1 VPTTQQQTGTLEY
14 IALGLAQ
21 VFTPLEQELAGGRAR
36 ALLSDLG
43 LELPASADGIG
54 AFSTSLQAIV
64 ASAKELPPQIT
75 ELIDAISD
83 EDFAK
88 ILNSGKALIESVVRI
103 IKGIDDLAGAI
114 KTLSGPTGIPAATLN
129 DFADK
134 LPKRLFDYLVVKAI
148 SLVPIVPEVLE
159 LLGLIETGGSNPG
172 IESAAGSAKYQLNF
186 DRFGQFFKSPT
197 EFLKTNYD
205 WGLNTFD
212 GKKLLP
218 KLQSLLTN
226 ASIPAIVD
234 NSGPDPV
241 LDVLFAEIS
250 AKKDVDPR
258 GLNVRMIEKINVD
271 KSVPFNQG
279 GDWQVEA
286 FTNAEISPEVNMVF
300 QPNGGFSINFPS
312 PAANGAL
319 GVQFTA
325 GKSSGE
331 PFVIFGSANGPRIEV
346 KQFILKTI
354 AELAFASGSSKA
366 DTNLKVTGEVKGGRV
381 FIDMSQSDGFLATI
395 LSGLSVDSNFDL
407 GIGFSSKQGVFFF
420 GSSTLEVRLPVHI
433 SLGPIEL
440 NGLRFLVGIKDGK
453 FPIAIATDIK
463 AELGPLVAVVESF
476 GIKADLS
483 FASNNKGN
491 LGPLDLAFGF
501 QPPKGVGL
509 SLDVGIVKG
518 GGYLYFDTDKE
529 EYAGI
534 LELGFAGIVT
544 VKAIG
549 LITTKM
555 PDGSKGFSLL
565 LIITAEFGTGI
576 QLGFG
581 FTLLAVGGILGLN
594 RTMLLEPIAA
604 GIRTGGLNSIMFPP
618 NPVANAARII
628 SDLRTYFPPYEGKF
642 LIGPMLKIGWGTPTL
657 VSLSFGLII
666 EIPGNIAIVGI
677 LRVALPADELAIVEI
692 NVGFIGAL
700 EFDKKRIWFYAALFN
715 SRILFLTL
723 EGEMGLLMDYGDNP
737 NFVLSVGG
745 FHPLFNPP
753 PLPFPNPGRIR
764 ISILSNPLQRISV
777 ECYFAVT
784 SNTVQFGARA
794 ELYIGLA
801 VVEISGHF
809 ALDAL
814 FQFSPFKF
822 IISLS
827 FSVSLK
833 VFGIGLFSIHLEMS
847 LEGPTPWRARGTGR
861 LTIDL
866 WLFEISISADFDI
879 SWGDAE
885 DTTLPAISVLPLLE
899 TEFKKGENW
908 RAVLPA
914 NSNLLV
920 SLRKLDETTETLVLH
935 PLGSLQ
941 ITQRAVPLELT
952 IDKVGQQKT
961 GDGKRFSLKVE
972 SPELA
977 LSSQKPQE
985 KFAIAQFQDMSNDQK
1000 LSRPAFQDFAG
1011 GQELTAAGKQLGSS
1025 KVVRRVVRY
1034 ETIIIDTNYKRFSR
1048 KFFKFVGT
1056 LFNHFLGGAAVSK
1069 SVLSQANKKAM
1080 VPYAVDDRVKV
1091 GEVGFS
1097 VANVANNKVHGET
1110 LVFANEALARDYLQT
1125 EVLKKP
1131 NLMSELHVIPAHE
1144 ALQN

>member
-1 VPTTQQQTGTLEY
+1 MPNSSGTLER
-14 IALGLAQ
+14 LAQ
-21 VFTPLEQELAGGRAR
+21 ELGT
-36 ALLSDLG
+36 ALLPLKDILSPEMFLRLG
-43 LELPASADGIG
+43 
-54 AFSTSLQAIV
+54 V
-64 ASAKELPPQIT
+64 ELPPTLSANSGIVSNLESTNAVAREFT
-75 ELIDAISD
+75 EQVQALEQAISD
-83 EDFAK
+83 DNTGQIISSAVRLFATVLTLVTRLEGLGSALGSAAAALPPAERGAVQGLAEKLALRTLEYLIVNYLDVKMPMLTNTLAMAGVLDKNFRPAPNLEVVNSSREIVPTRFYFERLGNLFTKPEDHFKQAFAWGEPTFDGADWLIK
-88 ILNSGKALIESVVRI
+88 LQALLE
-103 IKGIDDLAGAI
+103 GL
-114 KTLSGPTGIPAATLN
+114 GIPAALYQDPGDPLSLEAYFVSVTHDSSPPLPGFKFELSLPGQNTFEQSIPLAGVWKGKVKTTANYAAGLEMTLKPP
-129 DFADK
+129 FALNVKPPTGNVVLDVQLSAVAEKDDGEPIDILSLAESSK
-134 LPKRLFDYLVVKAI
+134 LQAQK
-148 SLVPIVPEVLE
+148 
-159 LLGLIETGGSNPG
+159 IETGVGLNLNLST
-172 IESAAGSAKYQLNF
+172 AGGDATP
-186 DRFGQFFKSPT
+186 RIFFKIV
-197 EFLKTNYD
+197 
-205 WGLNTFD
+205 D
-212 GKKLLP
+212 GKLIIDFS
-218 KLQSLLTN
+218 QGDGF
-226 ASIPAIVD
+226 IQQ
-234 NSGPDPV
+234 V
-241 LDVLFAEIS
+241 LS
-250 AKKDVDPR
+250 
-258 GLNVRMIEKINVD
+258 
-271 KSVPFNQG
+271 
-279 GDWQVEA
+279 
-286 FTNAEISPEVNMVF
+286 
-300 QPNGGFSINFPS
+300 
-312 PAANGAL
+312 
-319 GVQFTA
+319 GVQFDADFNIDAVWDPKRGLVFMGDA
-325 GKSSGE
+325 GLE
-331 PFVIFGSANGPRIEV
+331 
-346 KQFILKTI
+346 ILLPAHI
-354 AELAFASGSSKA
+354 
-366 DTNLKVTGEVKGGRV
+366 
-381 FIDMSQSDGFLATI
+381 
-395 LSGLSVDSNFDL
+395 DL
-407 GIGFSSKQGVFFF
+407 GVLVID
-420 GSSTLEVRLPVHI
+420 
-433 SLGPIEL
+433 
-440 NGLRFLVGIKDGK
+440 GLYFKVGITSEA
-453 FPIAIATDIK
+453 PLQ
-463 AELGPLVAVVESF
+463 LGL
-476 GIKADLS
+476 
-483 FASNNKGN
+483 ASVLTVN
-491 LGPLDLAFGF
+491 LGPLKGVIEKMGITIDFSFPANGKGRLGMADIDFKF

-581 FTLLAVGGILGLN
+581 FTLLGVGGILGLN

-604 GIRTGGLNSIMFPP
+604 SIRSGGLNSIMFPP

-642 LIGPMLKIGWGTPTL
+642 LIGPMLKVGWGTPTI

-833 VFGIGLFSIHLEMS
+833 VFGIGLFSIHLELS

-866 WLFEISISADFDI
+866 WLFEISISAEFDI
-879 SWGDAE
+879 TWGDAE
-885 DTTLPAISVLPLLE
+885 DTSLPAISVLPLLE

-908 RAVLPA
+908 RAKLPA

-920 SLRKLDETTETLVLH
+920 SLRKLDETAETLVLH

-941 ITQRAVPLELT
+941 ITQRAVPLELN

-985 KFAIAQFQDMSNDQK
+985 KFAIAQFQEMSNDQK

-1048 KFFKFVGT
+1048 KFFRFVGT
-1056 LFNHFLGGAAVSK
+1056 LFNHFLGGAAVTK
-1069 SVLSQANKKAM
+1069 SALSQATKKAM

-1097 VANVANNKVHGET
+1097 VASVANNKVHGET
-1110 LVFANEALARDYLQT
+1110 LVFTNEALARDFLQT
-1125 EVLKKP
+1125 EVRKQP
-1131 NLMSELHVIPAHE
+1131 NLTSELHVIPAHE